1 ERDYGL
7 AQPRTDAK
15 GREFR
20 RLGGFARSIFVSKK
34 ALGQISRLW
43 WQHHF
48 RSVAV
53 QNSRDT
59 WT

>member
-1 ERDYGL
+1 L
-7 AQPRTDAK
+7 AQSLADAK

-20 RLGGFARSIFVSKK
+20 RLGSFARSVLVSEK
-34 ALGQISRLW
+34 ALSQISRLW
-43 WQHHF
+43 GEHHF
-48 RSVAV
+48 RSVTI